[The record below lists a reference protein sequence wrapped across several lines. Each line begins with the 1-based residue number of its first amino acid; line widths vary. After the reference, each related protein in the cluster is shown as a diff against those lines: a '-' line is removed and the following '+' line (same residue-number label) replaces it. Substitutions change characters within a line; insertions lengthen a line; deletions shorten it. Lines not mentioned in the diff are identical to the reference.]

1 MAGKA
6 VRHASDEL
14 VAAAMKHEEE
24 GRSGDEE
31 DSVGMQSSSRV
42 ARVAYEMQAQ
52 EEILRKEKELRM
64 ARNKLANIRKNKPRE
79 EDEDED

>member
-31 DSVGMQSSSRV
+31 DSVGMQSSRV

-52 EEILRKEKELRM
+52 EEILRKKNELRM
-64 ARNKLANIRKNKPRE
+64 TSNKLANIRKNKPRE

>member
-14 VAAAMKHEEE
+14 VAAAMKHEKE
-24 GRSGDEE
+24 GSSEDEGE
-31 DSVGMQSSSRV
+31 GMQSSSRV

-64 ARNKLANIRKNKPRE
+64 ARNKLANIRKNKPQP
-79 EDEDED
+79 DEDED

>member
-6 VRHASDEL
+6 VRHASEEL
-14 VAAAMKHEEE
+14 MAAAMKHEEE
-24 GRSGDEE
+24 GSDEE
-31 DSVGMQSSSRV
+31 EGEGMQSQSRV

-64 ARNKLANIRKNKPRE
+64 ARNKLANIRKNKPQPE
-79 EDEDED
+79 EDED